1 MENVIITFAD
11 GTSINAELNGTSY
24 ITDSKPDFPDDL
36 SIVTITTGPE
46 TNMTIE
52 NARIIPCAS
61 VDGRFWFAIL
71 STSQK
76 EIEDMKLRADLDF
89 LAAMVDVEL

>member
-24 ITDSKPDFPDDL
+24 ITDNKPDFPDDL
-36 SIVTITTGPE
+36 SIVTITGPK

-52 NARIIPCAS
+52 NARIITCAS

-76 EIEDMKLRADLDF
+76 EIEDMKIRADLDF